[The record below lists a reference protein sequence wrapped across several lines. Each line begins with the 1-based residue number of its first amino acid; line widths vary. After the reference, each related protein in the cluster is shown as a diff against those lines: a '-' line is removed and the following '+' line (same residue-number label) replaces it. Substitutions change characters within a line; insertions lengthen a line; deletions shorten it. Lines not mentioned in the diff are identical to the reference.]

1 MKTRSFLLL
10 MCVLLAGDLA
20 WGEAD
25 SWTLTNHQ
33 GPYRDEPV
41 RLGVEFKKPYD
52 AAKLRVKEDGEPV
65 QYQVEVLEGSPGE
78 VRKGHLWVMTN
89 IDAKQSH
96 EYNVITDAPAGV
108 SLKSDVSCRKSGDT
122 WTLTNGL
129 VTLEVR
135 AEGDGGPVVSLRTKG
150 HPGKRTSSKWMTELE
165 LDRVVAEPIGDGPLF
180 AKLRVRY
187 EFKGT
192 EALKH
197 PHAEMTFTIW
207 KNRPHVLI
215 EESHRM
221 AEGDGWWWDLSS
233 GWDVKHGLRRR
244 WFKAPFSSA
253 GGLNEAELKPND
265 RLGTTLMNLQPRWTQ
280 AFDEGWFFGA
290 TNGEKVLGA
299 LVLRAGKWT
308 WPHENL
314 IQVRVDKSGR
324 TAALFAPTTRGSRY
338 WALIAGPEK
347 LVTVSEQPHP
357 SRKGKTRKVN
367 NLQDLAET
375 LGFRPLDKLTHEYIL
390 EWPGLDPGG
399 FRGRNFYNNS
409 MNPTGPI
416 RGEGKRAV
424 REAMQGSFKPS
435 RGNLS
440 YVQVMFDPDAY
451 GSYWD
456 YWSPINPNFYT
467 DYVRIPIAKTATLKG
482 HPKFEVF
489 RKMAEDAFRSDVFHS
504 VTLPGGAGQECP
516 GYTAHA
522 MQSWKML
529 APVARK
535 HLGFDPMKWPRVKA
549 AASFLLHTSQPLGG
563 GKRRILPLGDT
574 HPTGPDVVK
583 LAREFGAYEDVR
595 KFRTE
600 ELPGFGVVF
609 RSHPGTDRE
618 NFLAF
623 KSGPNRGHN
632 HGDQLSFHYC
642 ADGRQ
647 AAIDHM
653 CSYSPRADQEH
664 MHNRVAFS
672 AGDFKYAN
680 MDGYERV
687 LAFKTSDTEDVAV
700 GQVRSRRLRKQP
712 KLPQDIKWDPIG
724 PYLRFKKPLI
734 YRRTVVMIKDPK
746 GKAKDYFVVRDQHW
760 GPKVTATYGL
770 HVLTGKLDRKGN
782 RVNFGN
788 MTLFLA
794 SPAKPDYERF
804 DWSYSKG
811 RGGFGEKT
819 LGVRFSV
826 TGENTQFISVLYPG
840 GHAPR
845 MEAIPNGVRVKFADG
860 SVDEIA
866 FGDEPK
872 EGSKKAPLVIVKR
885 GGKAETLLTA
895 GELDFKRS
903 QGEVGLFVP
912 DCGYDFGP
920 IPDWLR
926 EQRTFGRKKVL
937 GK

>member
-1 MKTRSFLLL
+1 
-10 MCVLLAGDLA
+10 VDDHV
-20 WGEAD
+20 W
-25 SWTLTNHQ
+25 Q
-33 GPYRDEPV
+33 
-41 RLGVEFKKPYD
+41 
-52 AAKLRVKEDGEPV
+52 
-65 QYQVEVLEGSPGE
+65 
-78 VRKGHLWVMTN
+78 
-89 IDAKQSH
+89 
-96 EYNVITDAPAGV
+96 
-108 SLKSDVSCRKSGDT
+108 
-122 WTLTNGL
+122 LTNGL
-129 VTLEVR
+129 VTLTVR
-135 AEGDGGPVVSLRTKG
+135 ARDGGGPVVSLQTKG
-150 HPGKRTSSKWMTELE
+150 HKAKRTESRWITDLKLKNVKTE
-165 LDRVVAEPIGDGPLF
+165 RIGNGPLF

-187 EFKGT
+187 EFKPVEGID
-192 EALKH
+192 E
-197 PHAEMTFTIW
+197 PFAEMVFTLW
-207 KNRPHVLI
+207 RGRPHVLI
-215 EESHRM
+215 DESHRM
-221 AEGDGWWWDLSS
+221 QEGDGWWWGLAK
-233 GWDVKHGLRRR
+233 GWGVKHGLRRR
-244 WFKAPFSSA
+244 WFKAPFSPA
-253 GGLNEAELKPND
+253 GGLEETELKPND
-265 RLGTTLMNLQPRWTQ
+265 RLGNTLMNLQPRWTQ

-290 TNGEKVLGA
+290 TDGEKVLGA
-299 LVLRAGKWT
+299 LVLRAGKWV

-314 IQVRVDKSGR
+314 LQVRVDKSGK
-324 TAALFAPTTRGSRY
+324 TAALFAPTTRGRRY
-338 WALIAGPEK
+338 WALVAGPVE
-347 LVTVSEQPHP
+347 LVSTTEEPHP
-357 SRKGKTRKVN
+357 SRKNKTRKVDH
-367 NLQDLAET
+367 LKDLAVN
-375 LGFRPLDKLTHEYIL
+375 LGMRPLDKLTHEYIL
-390 EWPGLDPGG
+390 EWPGLEPGG
-399 FRGRNFYNNS
+399 FRGRDFYRNS

-416 RGEGKRAV
+416 RGEGRGAV
-424 REAMQGSFKPS
+424 REAKKDSFKPS
-435 RGNLS
+435 RKNLS

-467 DYVRIPIAKTATLKG
+467 DFVRIPIAKTATLKD
-482 HPKFEVF
+482 HPRFEVF
-489 RKMAEDAFRSDVFHS
+489 RKMAEDTFRTDVFHS

-522 MQSWKML
+522 MKSWKAL
-529 APVARK
+529 APIARK
-535 HLGFDPMKWPRVKA
+535 HLGFDPMKWPRMKA

-574 HPTGPDVVK
+574 HPTGPDVIK
-583 LAREFGAYEDVR
+583 LAKEFGAWEDVR
-595 KFRTE
+595 TFRTE

-642 ADGRQ
+642 AEGRQ

-687 LAFKTSDTEDVAV
+687 LAFKTSKDVDVAV
-700 GQVRSRRLRKQP
+700 GQVSSSRLRKQP
-712 KLPQDIKWDPIG
+712 KVPQDVKWDPVG
-724 PYLRFKKPLI
+724 PYLRFDKPLT
-734 YRRTVVMIKDPK
+734 YRRTIVMMKDPA

-760 GPKVTATYGL
+760 GPTVTATYCL

-794 SPAKPDYERF
+794 SPEKPDYERF
-804 DWSYSKG
+804 DWSYNKG
-811 RGGFGEKT
+811 KGFGEKT
-819 LGVRFSV
+819 LGVRYSV
-826 TGENTQFISVLYPG
+826 KGEHTQFISVLYPG

-872 EGSKKAPLVIVKR
+872 GSESAPLVIVKR
-885 GGKAETLLTA
+885 GGNSRTLLTA
-895 GELDFKRS
+895 GDLDYRRS
-903 QGEVGLFVP
+903 QGKIGLFVP

-926 EQRTFGRKKVL
+926 EQRTFDRKKIL